1 MCLAQ
6 CGESE
11 TNTGH
16 RAFNHDFNR
25 FHSTGTFLVQAMTFY
40 FNTILCRYSEIAT
53 KGRNRRQF
61 EEMLAQ
67 NLTAQLKE
75 MSDFKVVRERGR
87 MYLKSKRA
95 DGFSDH
101 DLMVLK
107 RNIRR
112 VFGIA
117 SVSPA
122 LETRPELSEIET
134 AVDALFEP
142 AYANST
148 RERARSNGLRY
159 AMRARRSDKNFPM
172 SSHDVEVYFAEK
184 LLAKHS
190 DLTVDLTNPELCVQV
205 EIRKDLALVSLENYE
220 GPGGLPSGCGG
231 KVLTLLSGGIDS
243 PVAAYQIMRRGSR
256 SLFVT
261 FHSSPY
267 TPDATLQK
275 VTALARRLRDFQ
287 LYGRLFAVNL
297 LVAQKQIRDACDPR
311 LRTVLYRRLMLRV
324 AETIARRFGARAL
337 VTGDNLG
344 QVASQTM
351 ENIDVI
357 NCVTDVPVFRPVL
370 TFDKVDTM
378 RIAREI
384 DTYDISKVETP
395 DSCTVFAPR
404 RPATTSKRDQVEHQ
418 EKRLPYNDIVQ
429 DILDNYIEEVDL
441 DNGSRCK
448 CRMMSHS
455 K

>member
-101 DLMVLK
+101 DLMVLQ
-107 RNIRR
+107 RDIRK

-122 LETRPELSEIET
+122 LETRPEISEIET

-142 AYANST
+142 AYANAGGGL
-148 RERARSNGLRY
+148 ARPHGLRY

-297 LVAQKQIRDACDPR
+297 LEAQKQIRDACDPR

-324 AETIARRFGARAL
+324 AEAIARRFGARAL

-351 ENIDVI
+351 ENINVI
-357 NCVTDVPVFRPVL
+357 NCVADMPVFRPLL
-370 TFDKVDTM
+370 TFDKIDTM

-404 RPATTSKRDQVEHQ
+404 RPATTSRRDVVEAQ
-418 EKRLPYNDIVQ
+418 EKRLPYKDIVE
-429 DILDNYIEEVDL
+429 DILTNYIEEVDL
-441 DNGSRCK
+441 DSGSRWK
-448 CRMMSHS
+448 CRMMSPL
-455 K
+455 